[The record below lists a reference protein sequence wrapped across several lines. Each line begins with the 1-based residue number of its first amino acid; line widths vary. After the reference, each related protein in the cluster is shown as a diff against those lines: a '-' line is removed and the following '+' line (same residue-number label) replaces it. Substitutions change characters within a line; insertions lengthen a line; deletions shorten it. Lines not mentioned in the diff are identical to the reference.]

1 VDGTGGRAS
10 IWDDAVAQAAAI
22 RRGDVAA
29 TELLDEYLARIGQHD
44 EALRAYVSV
53 DTDGARRAAHAAD
66 ALTAQVRPEDLPPF
80 HGVTL
85 SVKDVVDV
93 AGLPTT
99 HSSKV
104 LAGSVAIAD
113 DPVVRRFR
121 DAGFVI
127 VGKTN
132 VPEFCTSMTSS
143 ELNGTARNPWDP
155 DRTPGG
161 SSGGAAASLAAGLCA
176 VAHGTDGAGSVRSPA
191 SFCGLVGVKPTRGLV
206 NFGPEVGNPY
216 YGTTVDGVLTRSVR
230 DAASLLD
237 VLLGPR
243 DPAAAWSPRPAE
255 TYAEL
260 ALRTPDTLRV
270 AVSTDAP
277 FGTTTP
283 ECAGA
288 ATTTGA
294 MLESLGHHVESAT
307 PDWSTILAAAA
318 GPMSVPGVAAL
329 VGEDDIDQVEPRNRP
344 LVRAM
349 SRLTVV
355 EHARWVEQVRA
366 AAESFL
372 AFWDTYDVLVT
383 PTAGIVAPPV
393 SWAPWDQ
400 DPEAHMAT
408 FTNFPN
414 FAQPFNLSGQPALS
428 LPLVWSDTGLPIG
441 VHLAGRRLDDA
452 LLLRV
457 ARQLEAALPW
467 SERRPAGFD

>member
-1 VDGTGGRAS
+1 MVEHSRAATDRGEASVDGTGGHAS
-10 IWDDAVAQAAAI
+10 IWDDAVAQSAAI
-22 RRGDVAA
+22 RRGDVSA
-29 TELLDEYLARIGQHD
+29 TELLEEYLARIERYD
-44 EALRAYVSV
+44 EVLRAYVSV
-53 DTDGARRAAHAAD
+53 DIDGARRAAHTAD

-104 LAGSVAIAD
+104 LADSVAIVD
-113 DPVVRRFR
+113 GPVVSRFR

-155 DRTPGG
+155 ERTPGG
-161 SSGGAAASLAAGLCA
+161 SSGGAAASVAAGLCA

-243 DPAAAWSPRPAE
+243 DPATAWSPRPAE
-255 TYAEL
+255 RYAAL
-260 ALRTPDTLRV
+260 ALRAPGVLRV

-277 FGTTTP
+277 FGTSTP
-283 ECAGA
+283 ECARA

-294 MLESLGHHVESAT
+294 VLESLGHQVESAT

-318 GPMSVPGVAAL
+318 GPMSVPGAAAL
-329 VGEDDIDQVEPRNRP
+329 VGEDDIELVEPRNRP
-344 LVRAM
+344 LVPRCLVSPSSSTRSGS
-349 SRLTVV
+349 SRC
-355 EHARWVEQVRA
+355 AQRPKRSSPSGVR
-366 AAESFL
+366 
-372 AFWDTYDVLVT
+372 T
-383 PTAGIVAPPV
+383 
-393 SWAPWDQ
+393 
-400 DPEAHMAT
+400 T
-408 FTNFPN
+408 F
-414 FAQPFNLSGQPALS
+414 SS
-428 LPLVWSDTGLPIG
+428 LPPPGSSP
-441 VHLAGRRLDDA
+441 RRCPGHPGT
-452 LLLRV
+452 RI
-457 ARQLEAALPW
+457 PKHTW
-467 SERRPAGFD
+467 RRSWTSRTSPNRSTSPGNRR